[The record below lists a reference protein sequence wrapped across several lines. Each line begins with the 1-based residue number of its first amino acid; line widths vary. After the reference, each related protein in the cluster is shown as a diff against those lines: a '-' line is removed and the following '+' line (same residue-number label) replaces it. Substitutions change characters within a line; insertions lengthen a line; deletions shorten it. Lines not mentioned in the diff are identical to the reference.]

1 MNITNWNKA
10 FENLGKE
17 LVDMKLPIIK
27 NRGQRAFRTVYQHQT
42 QRITMAHI
50 GLPQRLPE
58 VLYVPFTIAEQ
69 RHLDFAEMTI
79 NSMYGKFYCPNP
91 KCNSK
96 NWSST
101 SCNTSMK
108 YRYDEFKQRGEI
120 IIESGL
126 LRIIKIC
133 RRQGGQMPRRV
144 KSSLFS
150 KGHRGAQK
158 MNLFY

>member
-1 MNITNWNKA
+1 MQLQIIMNITNWNKA

-108 YRYDEFKQRGEI
+108 YRYYEFNQRGEI
-120 IIESGL
+120 IIFKGQ
-126 LRIIKIC
+126 KI
-133 RRQGGQMPRRV
+133 
-144 KSSLFS
+144 S
-150 KGHRGAQK
+150 KA
-158 MNLFY
+158 N